1 MKKIFT
7 SILIMAGSI
16 LTAPATSAQNLTPVN
31 TNFTGSYSYISTQYT
46 QSNNSYL
53 VLIDS
58 KYDNGYTDFK
68 IYDEN
73 LNEIKSITIQDI
85 ICDDNYKEVYL
96 RELEYNPDAPK
107 DEWSCFNSPKYEDLV
122 QRIYYYLGGEDN
134 TSIIESNGQTL
145 YYPTDGSRS
154 SYFFEY
160 NTYGSMYPSKYY
172 YIKRVV
178 IDGDLVDEYEL
189 MEVDQ
194 SDCWVKT
201 DRWSEPQ
208 IKDASHHPSYDGYC
222 SIYPYN
228 CNTGSDDNDME
239 FTQTLFNN
247 DSDFE
252 YIAPIY
258 KLGQSSVY
266 ERDYTKEISYDY
278 FMIGFAICNT
288 SGNELQRILFPQEGV
303 ASDPDFRLVTI
314 GNKEYIAVR
323 YSDRNDGGY
332 KTIFYTIGANGTGLQ
347 QATEPISVR
356 VAPTLISHDQSINV
370 ELDDIKGDG
379 QLSVTDI
386 AGRTVFSSK
395 IQENGIYQIPA
406 RSLSRGMNIVT
417 VQTQSGNKSTKVIVK

>member
-31 TNFTGSYSYISTQYT
+31 TNLTGSYSYISTQYT

-53 VLIDS
+53 VLSDYDS
-58 KYDNGYTDFK
+58 DNVSTNFK

-73 LNEIKSITIQDI
+73 LNEVKSITIGRFKG
-85 ICDDNYKEVYL
+85 DDNYSEVYL

-107 DEWSCFNSPKYEDLV
+107 SWESVDKVCEDYESALKA
-122 QRIYYYLGGEDN
+122 IYKRLGGEEKVS
-134 TSIIESNGQTL
+134 TIESNGLTL
-145 YYPTDGSRS
+145 YYSSRS
-154 SYFFEY
+154 SFFEEY
-160 NTYGSMYPSKYY
+160 TYGEIYPISFY
-172 YIKRVV
+172 YIKNG
-178 IDGDLVDEYEL
+178 GDVNGYDLTGFYGTV
-189 MEVDQ
+189 EV
-194 SDCWVKT
+194 STPDCWVKT

-208 IKDASHHPSYDGYC
+208 IKDASYHISYEGFCDI
-222 SIYPYN
+222 SPYN
-228 CNTGSDDNDME
+228 CNTGSDDNDMV

-258 KLGQSSVY
+258 KLGQIRVNEY
-266 ERDYTKEISYDY
+266 EYKKEIDYDY
-278 FMIGFAICNT
+278 LMIGFAICNT
-288 SGNELQRILFPQEGV
+288 SGKELQRILFPQEV
-303 ASDPDFRLVTI
+303 VVYDPDFRLVTI
-314 GNKEYIAVR
+314 GNKEYIAAR

-332 KTIFYTIGANGTGLQ
+332 KTILYTIGANGTGLQ